1 MKIDLLK
8 IKIVLNYYHK
18 YFKLP
23 IKMTYNLCK
32 IIYSNLQ
39 DPLRDWKFSIL
50 LTYVF
55 IYF

>member
-1 MKIDLLK
+1 MKIDLLE
-8 IKIVLNYYHK
+8 IKIVLNHYHK

-39 DPLRDWKFSIL
+39 DPLRD
-50 LTYVF
+50 
-55 IYF
+55 